1 MRNRELELFAKK
13 TAIVAAFALMLFLL
27 WRIRGVLVLVF
38 IAAVIAAGIAP
49 VVQRVRLIWR
59 YWFHRNIPRGAAV
72 LLVYVPFLIIALLLA
87 TVVVPRLL
95 SEAQALGTQMPT
107 LIAKNITAP
116 LEHYFPMI
124 DLRYLFDGGRSIPRS
139 SVFFYVRSTATA
151 IASFI
156 AVLFMV
162 AYMLIDAHRLRNTI
176 LLVYPAEVRA
186 ERRQTLNRMA
196 ARMSSWLMAQLILS
210 LIMGVAIFVSLLVLR
225 LPFALPLAMV
235 AMVGEIVPVIGP
247 IVGTA
252 PALMMALLHSRWQFW
267 SLLLIV
273 VVLQKLENL
282 FIAPRVMSRKVSIS
296 PLAAF
301 IAFMAGAALLGI
313 AGAIIAIPITAIAQV
328 AFDEVF
334 VKRRE
339 RRLNL
344 GRAGTLLRRVD

>member
-13 TAIVAAFALMLFLL
+13 AAIGAAFVLGLLLL

-49 VVQRVRLIWR
+49 AVQRIRLCWR
-59 YWFHRNIPRGAAV
+59 FWFHRNIPRGAAV
-72 LLVYVPFLIIALLLA
+72 LLVYVPFLIVMLLLA

-95 SEAQALGTQMPT
+95 SEAQTLGTQFPE
-107 LIAKNITAP
+107 LVQKNVTEP

-124 DLRYLFDGGRSIPRS
+124 DLSYLSNGGSIPRS
-139 SVFFYVRSTATA
+139 SLFLYVRSTATA

-156 AVLFMV
+156 AILFMV
-162 AYMLIDAHRLRNTI
+162 AYMLVDAHRLRNTI
-176 LLVYPAEVRA
+176 LLFYPAEVRA
-186 ERRQTLNRMA
+186 QRRRMLNRMG
-196 ARMSSWLMAQLILS
+196 ARMSSWLLAQLILS
-210 LIMGVAIFVSLLVLR
+210 AIMGGAIFAALVLLR
-225 LPFALPLAMV
+225 VPFALPLAIV

-247 IVGTA
+247 IVGCA
-252 PALMMALLHSRWQFW
+252 PALLMALLHSRWQFW
-267 SLLLIV
+267 SLFVIV

-282 FIAPRVMSRKVSIS
+282 FIAPRVMAKQVSIS

-313 AGAIIAIPITAIAQV
+313 AGAIIAIPITAIVQV
-328 AFDEVF
+328 AFEEVF
-334 VKRRE
+334 VERRE
-339 RRLNL
+339 RRLNI

>member
-1 MRNRELELFAKK
+1 MRNSELELFAKK
-13 TAIVAAFALMLFLL
+13 AAIVTAFVLGVLLL
-27 WRIRGVLVLVF
+27 WRLRGVLVLVF

-49 VVQRVRLIWR
+49 AVQRVRLQWR
-59 YWFHRNIPRGAAV
+59 FWFHRNIPRGAAV
-72 LLVYVPFLIIALLLA
+72 LLVYVPFLVVMLLLV

-95 SEAQALGTQMPT
+95 SEAQALGTQFPE
-107 LIAKNITAP
+107 LVQKNITEP
-116 LEHYFPMI
+116 LQHYFPMI
-124 DLRYLFDGGRSIPRS
+124 DLSYLSSGGSIPRS
-139 SVFFYVRSTATA
+139 SVFLYVRSTATA

-176 LLVYPAEVRA
+176 LLIYPEDSRA

-196 ARMSSWLMAQLILS
+196 ARMSSWLLAQLILS
-210 LIMGVAIFVSLLVLR
+210 AIMGGAIFVALLSLRV
-225 LPFALPLAMV
+225 PFALPLAIL

-247 IVGTA
+247 ILGCT
-252 PALMMALLHSRWQFW
+252 PALLMALLHSRWQFW
-267 SLLLIV
+267 SLLIIV

-282 FIAPRVMSRKVSIS
+282 LIAPRVMAKKVSIS

-313 AGAIIAIPITAIAQV
+313 AGAIIAIPITAIVQV
-328 AFDEVF
+328 AFEEAF
-334 VKRRE
+334 VERRE
-339 RRLNL
+339 RRMNV

>member
-13 TAIVAAFALMLFLL
+13 AAIVAAFVLGILLL
-27 WRIRGVLVLVF
+27 WRVRGVIVLVF

-49 VVQRVRLIWR
+49 AVQRVRLRWR
-59 YWFHRNIPRGAAV
+59 FWFHRNIPRGLAV
-72 LLVYVPFLIIALLLA
+72 LLVYVPFLIVVLLLA
-87 TVVVPRLL
+87 TIVVPRLL
-95 SEAQALGTQMPT
+95 SEAQTLGMEFPALVQ
-107 LIAKNITAP
+107 KNITEP
-116 LEHYFPMI
+116 LEHYFPMV
-124 DLRYLFDGGRSIPRS
+124 DLSYLASGGSIPKS
-139 SVFFYVRSTATA
+139 NLFGYVRSTATA

-176 LLVYPAEVRA
+176 LLLYPAEVRS
-186 ERRQTLNRMA
+186 ERRQTMNRMA

-210 LIMGVAIFVSLLVLR
+210 AIMGGAIFVALLALR
-225 LPFALPLAMV
+225 VPFALPLAIV

-247 IVGTA
+247 IVGCT
-252 PALMMALLHSRWQFW
+252 PALLMALLHSRWQFW
-267 SLLLIV
+267 SLLIIV

-282 FIAPRVMSRKVSIS
+282 FIAPRVMAKKVSIS

-301 IAFMAGAALLGI
+301 IAFMSGAALLGI
-313 AGAIIAIPITAIAQV
+313 AGAIIAIPITAIVQV
-328 AFDEVF
+328 AFEEAF
-334 VKRRE
+334 VERRE